1 MSTSNT
7 EFLWCEKYRPQTVAD
22 CVLPERLKTMFGEI
36 VAKGQLH
43 NLIISG
49 GAGSGKT
56 TIAKAL
62 CNELGCDWIMVNA
75 SEDCGID
82 VLRQRI
88 KQFAST
94 VSLGG
99 IGSAPKVVILDE
111 ADYLSGGV
119 QAALRGF
126 MEEFSAN
133 CRFILTCNFKNRI
146 IEPLHS
152 RCAVI
157 DFNITKSELAK
168 SASGFSKRLRKILTD
183 EGVKFDPK
191 LVGELIIKFAPDWRR
206 LLNECQRSSTSG
218 ELQLTALCTA
228 TNEATAELVT
238 FIKSKD
244 FKSMRTWVAQHS
256 DIDSTTVFR
265 SIYDGLYD
273 YAQPESIPQAVLIIA
288 DYSYKSA
295 FVVDKEINTVAA
307 MVELMANINWK

>member
-1 MSTSNT
+1 MSTSST
-7 EFLWCEKYRPQTVAD
+7 EFLWVEKYRPQVISD
-22 CVLPERLKTMFGEI
+22 CVLPERLKATFTEI
-36 VAKGQLH
+36 VQKGQLH
-43 NLIISG
+43 NLILS
-49 GAGSGKT
+49 AGPGTGKT

-62 CNELGCDWIMVNA
+62 CKELGCDWIIVNA

-99 IGSAPKVVILDE
+99 VGSAPKVVILDE
-111 ADYLSGGV
+111 ADYLNGNV

-157 DFNITKSELAK
+157 DFNITKGELAK

-191 LVGELIIKFAPDWRR
+191 LVGELIVKFAPDWRR
-206 LLNECQRSSTSG
+206 VINECQRSSTSG
-218 ELQLTALCTA
+218 ELQITALCSA
-228 TNEATAELVT
+228 ANESIAELVT
-238 FIKSKD
+238 FVKTKD
-244 FKSMRTWVAQHS
+244 FKSMRGWVAQHS
-256 DIDSTTVFR
+256 DIDSTTIFR
-265 SIYDGLYD
+265 SIYDGLYE
-273 YAQPESIPQAVLIIA
+273 YAQPASIPQAVLIIA
-288 DYSYKSA
+288 DYSYKSS
-295 FVVDKEINTVAA
+295 FVVDKEINTAA
-307 MVELMANINWK
+307 ALVELMTLDWK